1 MVLPTSKQE
10 LRIDYVWVLNAWQ
23 DTTNQNREGRMG
35 EFEHNGLEMMKG
47 LQVERCQR
55 QMHR

>member
-1 MVLPTSKQE
+1 
-10 LRIDYVWVLNAWQ
+10 
-23 DTTNQNREGRMG
+23 MG

-55 QMHR
+55 HAQRNSGLRQKKRLEVCSD